1 MVEMDL
7 RTNTPN
13 SALSESQERDFT
25 NMAGHR
31 TENRI
36 SFWGYFGFGRPLL
49 GLFLA
54 VFIIALLII
63 VGWPIPAAFFV
74 LVSLGFLYGIYKSCQ
89 MTGREGVNVPGPR
102 LRSRQPAGDRDPFD
116 GNNQMFLELAAN
128 ALVRDHRGTTGSFP
142 PQSSMNRASPPPDDP
157 PPDYYEVTG
166 ISKSVGFSSGEGGC
180 NPSSELSTR
189 PPSRAGD
196 LGSDVVSRDDGC
208 DILASGNPHLVL
220 FRLPSY
226 DEAVANGQR
235 SGGHFSTESADI
247 E

>member
-1 MVEMDL
+1 MES
-7 RTNTPN
+7 RTNIFN
-13 SALSESQERDFT
+13 SAVSESQERDST

-49 GLFLA
+49 GFFLA
-54 VFIIALLII
+54 VFIIVFLII

-89 MTGREGVNVPGPR
+89 STGREGVNVPGR
-102 LRSRQPAGDRDPFD
+102 RIRSREPPGDRAPFD
-116 GNNQMFLELAAN
+116 QNNQMFLELAAN
-128 ALVRDHRGTTGSFP
+128 ALARNHRGTPGSLP
-142 PQSSMNRASPPPDDP
+142 PQSSVNRASPPPDDP

-180 NPSSELSTR
+180 NPSSSLSTR
-189 PPSRAGD
+189 PSSAGD
-196 LGSDVVSRDDGC
+196 LGFDVISRGDGC
-208 DILASGNPHLVL
+208 GILPSGNPSLAP

-226 DEAVANGQR
+226 EEAVASGQR
-235 SGGHFSTESADI
+235 SSGGHCAAESTDTE
-247 E
+247 